1 MDFSARFTIEG
12 DAELQLTSDQ
22 VSAILV
28 ERAAKLAAGYTQVI
42 ADSGESLRLI
52 AFSRGAHVY
61 GIDLASLTEIRPLAS
76 WTPVPGVP
84 DYFLGVIQLRGEII
98 AVLDI
103 AKLFGGADAP
113 GDGDRFA
120 VVVTAAGVAAAFLAD
135 TVEDVHDL
143 PPDQIHPPLP
153 TFSHSREL
161 YIRGLTENGLAIL
174 DAEKL
179 LGDERLWVT
188 HEALEE
194 RR

>member
-12 DAELQLTSDQ
+12 DTELQLTREQ
-22 VSAILV
+22 VAAILA
-28 ERAAKLAAGYTQVI
+28 ERAAKLATGYAQVF
-42 ADSGESLRLI
+42 ADQSESMRLI
-52 AFSRGAHVY
+52 AFSRGSHVY
-61 GIDLASLTEIRPLAS
+61 GVDLASLTEIRPLTT
-76 WTPVPGVP
+76 WTPVPAVP
-84 DYFLGVIQLRGEII
+84 DYYLGVIQLRGEII
-98 AVLDI
+98 AVIDI

-113 GDGDRFA
+113 SEGDRFA
-120 VVVTAAGVAAAFLAD
+120 VVVTAGGVAAAFLAD

-143 PPDQIHPPLP
+143 PADQIHPPLP

-161 YIRGLTENGLAIL
+161 YIRGLTESGLAIL
-174 DAEKL
+174 DADKL